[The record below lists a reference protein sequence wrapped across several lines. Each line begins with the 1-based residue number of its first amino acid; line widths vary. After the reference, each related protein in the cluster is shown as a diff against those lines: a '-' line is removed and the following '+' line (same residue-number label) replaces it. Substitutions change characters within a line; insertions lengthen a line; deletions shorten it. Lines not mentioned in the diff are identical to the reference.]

1 MTDWIEREK
10 ACYAPLYKRF
20 PLCLQR
26 GEGVYLYDDQG
37 RAYLDMASGIA
48 VNAFGHAHPRLQAV
62 LSSAG
67 LWHTSNLYYTE
78 EPILLAERL
87 CGRSFASR
95 VFFCNSGTEANEAV
109 IKFARRA
116 GQGKRPGI
124 VAFEGS
130 FHGRTLGALSAT
142 STARYREPFEPLLPD
157 VEFLPYNR
165 VEPLKRIDD
174 TVGLVLVE
182 PVQGEGGV
190 RPATLEFLQA
200 LRGRCDEVGAL
211 LAFDEVQCG
220 LGRCGQL
227 LAYQTFGV
235 VPDMLSLAKPL
246 AAGLPLGAVLLNAR
260 VAEALQ
266 VGDHGTTFGGGPLL
280 CRVALEVL
288 EMVDDQL
295 LAQVQQRGLRLG
307 ELLAELRSPHIV
319 EVRGLGL
326 MWGVQLAD
334 SLPVAQLV
342 EACQQRGVLVL
353 SSGQNTL
360 RLLPPLIVEQAHLE
374 KLAAV
379 LQDALDGLA

>member
-1 MTDWIEREK
+1 MNDWIEREK

-20 PLCLQR
+20 PLCLQS
-26 GEGVYLYDDQG
+26 GQGVYLYDHQG

-62 LSSAG
+62 LSSGG

-78 EPILLAERL
+78 EPILLAEQL
-87 CGRSFASR
+87 CRRSFASR
-95 VFFCNSGTEANEAV
+95 VFFCNSGTEANEAM

-116 GQGKRPGI
+116 AEGRRAGI
-124 VAFEGS
+124 IAFEGS

-142 STARYREPFEPLLPD
+142 STARYREPFEPLLPG
-157 VEFLPYNR
+157 VEFLPYNQ
-165 VEPLKRIDD
+165 VDSLQRIDES
-174 TVGLVLVE
+174 VGLVLVE

-227 LAYQTFGV
+227 FAYQTFDV

-246 AAGLPLGAVLLNAR
+246 AAGLPLGAVLLNDR

-288 EMVDDQL
+288 DMVDEQL
-295 LAQVQQRGLRLG
+295 LVQVQQRGRCLA
-307 ELLAELRSPHIV
+307 ELLAGLRSPHVV
-319 EVRGLGL
+319 EVRGCGL
-326 MWGVQLAD
+326 MWGVQLAET
-334 SLPVAQLV
+334 LPVARLV
-342 EACQQRGVLVL
+342 EACQQQGVLVL

-374 KLAAV
+374 TLAAV
-379 LQDALDGLA
+379 LQSALDGLA